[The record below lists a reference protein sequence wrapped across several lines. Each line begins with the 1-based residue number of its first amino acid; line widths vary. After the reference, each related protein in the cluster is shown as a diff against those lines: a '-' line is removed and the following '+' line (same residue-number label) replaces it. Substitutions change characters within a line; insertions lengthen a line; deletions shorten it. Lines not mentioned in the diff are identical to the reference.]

1 VSDFDKR
8 LQDVLRPP
16 ASSMSST
23 PKASESYA
31 VKLFPKNREIL
42 RQVVAEGLL
51 KSINVQLLGGAGR
64 VSTSDKAVFTSYE
77 HSPDLI
83 SAPDH
88 YESVS
93 ASYLLWERN
102 GSLKWLS
109 IGVVDACVLRVLQR
123 GIRKSGRISSDA
135 FLSDFCFPSG
145 GFHAEVSPTM
155 DTSTIERIKKRLEDK
170 MISQVKMIQNG

>member
-64 VSTSDKAVFTSYE
+64 VSTSDKAVSRVTSTALTLSQHLTITSQFQRHTSSGNAMVLSSGSQLALWMRAYSE
-77 HSPDLI
+77 YFNEAFARAGASLRMHFFPI
-83 SAPDH
+83 SAFQAEAFMLRLAQQWIRP
-88 YESVS
+88 
-93 ASYLLWERN
+93 
-102 GSLKWLS
+102 LS
-109 IGVVDACVLRVLQR
+109 
-123 GIRKSGRISSDA
+123 SG
-135 FLSDFCFPSG
+135 
-145 GFHAEVSPTM
+145 
-155 DTSTIERIKKRLEDK
+155 
-170 MISQVKMIQNG
+170 